1 MISDKLELIFIHI
14 PKCGGTSIESIF
26 WSKEERVESNLWM
39 GFIDKYHN
47 KFQTGGL
54 QHLKA
59 TQIRLSVGD
68 EKFNAYLKFSVVRNP
83 YDRAVSQYI
92 YMQSRPDLRDFVGM
106 KKNDGFVDYLYKIN
120 HISHVQWES
129 QFSFLHDNNGKC
141 LADLIVKLENINVLP
156 SILKSYPLIPAFD
169 AVPKVNSN
177 PLYDK
182 KNYLSNEA
190 KSLIMNKYSLDFKTF
205 NYPH

>member
-14 PKCGGTSIESIF
+14 PKCGGSSIEQIF

-68 EKFNAYLKFSVVRNP
+68 EKFKAYLKFSVVRNP

-106 KKNDGFVDYLYKIN
+106 KKNDSFIDYLYKIN
-120 HISHVQWES
+120 HKSHVQWES
-129 QFSFLHDNNGKC
+129 QFSFLHDNNGEC
-141 LADLIVKLENINVLP
+141 LADLIVKLEGINVLP
-156 SILKSYPLIPAFD
+156 SLLKSYPLIPAFD

-182 KNYLSNEA
+182 KKYLSNEA
-190 KSLIMNKYSLDFKTF
+190 KSLIMDKYSLDFKTF